1 MIRNSRVTLLE
12 VLSVK
17 GEKMDSLRL
26 IAERKIAKAIQE
38 GTLNIEGWKGKP
50 LPMEDD
56 HLVPD
61 DLKMAYKI
69 LKNSGF
75 LPPEIEA
82 KKEIHKLEEMIAQ
95 TEDEH
100 VRVKQIKKL
109 NFLLTKL
116 NCQRNR
122 PVNLEEHGKYQRK
135 VVEKITVKRPG

>member
-1 MIRNSRVTLLE
+1 
-12 VLSVK
+12 
-17 GEKMDSLRL
+17 MDSLRL
-26 IAERKIAKAIQE
+26 IAERKIAKAIRD
-38 GTLNIEGWKGKP
+38 GTLNIEGWKGRP

-56 HLVPD
+56 HLVPE

-100 VRVKQIKKL
+100 VRIKQIKKL
-109 NFLLTKL
+109 DFLLIKL
-116 NCQRNR
+116 NSQRNR
-122 PVNLEEHGKYQRK
+122 PIIMEQDGKYQRK
-135 VVEKITVKRPG
+135 VVEKITVKRQGQLVFRP